1 MIHPW
6 ERGRLALAG
15 GQDALLPRLSQSGY
29 GVDKKELARR
39 LQAVRTRIAEA
50 AQRAGRV
57 PEEVRIL
64 AVTKAH
70 GKEAVHAGLAAGLSD
85 FGENFVRE
93 GIAKMDSLEQV
104 ANWHFI
110 GQLQSNKTRLVAQR
124 YDWVHTVLRE
134 RIALRLN
141 QQRPAQALP
150 LNVCIQVRMQEQDT
164 RPALPPEEVRGLA
177 ELIRAQPRLRLRGL
191 MGLPL
196 PGAPRDAY
204 IRLRALLDQLKQ
216 AGMNLDTLSMG
227 MTADLETAV
236 ACGSTLVRVG
246 TGLFGPRPS
255 GLIPQSSSHT
265 G

>member
-1 MIHPW
+1 M
-6 ERGRLALAG
+6 
-15 GQDALLPRLSQSGY
+15 
-29 GVDKKELARR
+29 DKNEIAWR
-39 LQAVRTRIAEA
+39 LQALRTRIAEA
-50 AQRAGRV
+50 ARRAGRA

-70 GKEAVHAGLAAGLSD
+70 GKEAVRAGLAAGLSD

-93 GIAKMDSLEQV
+93 GIAKMDSVEPV

-110 GQLQSNKTRLVAQR
+110 GQLQSNKSRLVAEH
-124 YDWVHTVLRE
+124 YDWVHTVMRE

-141 QQRPAQALP
+141 AQRPAQAAP

-164 RPALPPEEVRGLA
+164 RPALPADELQDLV

-204 IRLRALLDQLKQ
+204 ESLCALFDELRQS
-216 AGMNLDTLSMG
+216 GMNLDTLSMG

-236 ACGSTLVRVG
+236 ECGATLVRVG
-246 TGLFGPRPS
+246 TGLFGPRP
-255 GLIPQSSSHT
+255 
-265 G
+265 

>member
-1 MIHPW
+1 M
-6 ERGRLALAG
+6 
-15 GQDALLPRLSQSGY
+15 
-29 GVDKKELARR
+29 DKNEIANR
-39 LQAVRTRIAEA
+39 LQALRGRIAEA
-50 AQRAGRV
+50 AQRAGRA

-70 GKEAVHAGLAAGLSD
+70 GKEAVRAGLAAGLSD

-93 GIAKMDSLEQV
+93 GIAKMDSVEQV
-104 ANWHFI
+104 VKWHFI
-110 GQLQSNKTRLVAQR
+110 GQLQSNKTRLVAER
-124 YDWVHTVLRE
+124 YDWVHTVMRE

-141 QQRPAQALP
+141 EQRPAQALP
-150 LNVCIQVRMQEQDT
+150 LNVCIQVRMLEQDT

-204 IRLRALLDQLKQ
+204 ESVRALFDELRRS
-216 AGMNLDTLSMG
+216 GINLDTLSMG

-246 TGLFGPRPS
+246 TGLFGPRS
-255 GLIPQSSSHT
+255 
-265 G
+265 

>member
-1 MIHPW
+1 M
-6 ERGRLALAG
+6 
-15 GQDALLPRLSQSGY
+15 
-29 GVDKKELARR
+29 DKNEIARR
-39 LQAVRTRIAEA
+39 LQAVRARIAEA
-50 AQRAGRV
+50 AQRAGRA

-70 GKEAVHAGLAAGLSD
+70 GKEAVRAGLAAGLSD

-93 GIAKMDSLEQV
+93 GIAKMDSVEQV
-104 ANWHFI
+104 VKWHFI
-110 GQLQSNKTRLVAQR
+110 GQLQSNKTRLVAER
-124 YDWVHTVLRE
+124 YDWVHTVMRE

-141 QQRPAQALP
+141 EQRPAQALP
-150 LNVCIQVRMQEQDT
+150 LNVCIQVRMLEQDT

-204 IRLRALLDQLKQ
+204 ESVRALFDELRRS
-216 AGMNLDTLSMG
+216 GINLDTLSMG

-246 TGLFGPRPS
+246 TGLFGPRS
-255 GLIPQSSSHT
+255 
-265 G
+265 